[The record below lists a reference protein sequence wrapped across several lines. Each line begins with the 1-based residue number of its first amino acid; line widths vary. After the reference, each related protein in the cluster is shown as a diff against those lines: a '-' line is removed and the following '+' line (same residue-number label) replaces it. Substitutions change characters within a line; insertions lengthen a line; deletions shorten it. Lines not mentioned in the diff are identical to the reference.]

1 MSLRR
6 VYETTI
12 IVNAALDEADI
23 ESVVTKVTGF
33 VKNHGAEIFEINK
46 WGRRRLAYP
55 INKKFNGF
63 YVHIVFETS
72 PSVIPIFERFLVLED
87 TILRH
92 LTLVLPAKLR
102 EFRAKRALQAGTTN
116 APATVES
123 QPKIGKA
130 IAVKE
135 KQAAEIAANE
145 AKREER
151 AKQREERAK
160 AKVAAENESAEVEA
174 KEEIKKED
182 TAAANVKTETKS
194 DDSTVA
200 SANEENAE

>member
-12 IVNAALDEADI
+12 IVNAALEEADI
-23 ESVVTKVTGF
+23 ESVISKVTGYIE
-33 VKNHGAEIFEINK
+33 NHGAEIFEINK

-55 INKKFNGF
+55 INKKYNGF
-63 YVHIVFETS
+63 YVHVVFESS
-72 PSVIPIFERFLVLED
+72 PSAIPIFERFLVLED

-92 LTLVLPAKLR
+92 LTLVLPDKLR

-130 IAVKE
+130 IAIKE
-135 KQAAEIAANE
+135 KKAAELAAKE
-145 AKREER
+145 ARKKEQQ
-151 AKQREERAK
+151 A
-160 AKVAAENESAEVEA
+160 A
-174 KEEIKKED
+174 KEEK
-182 TAAANVKTETKS
+182 KTES
-194 DDSTVA
+194 DEKA
-200 SANEENAE
+200 AEANEEAADNQESVDTQAEKAE